1 MTTGWFVRRM
11 LVYRPGLYTI
21 DGVAW
26 IAVYGSRLL
35 PGLAAKYAFDALG
48 RSGDAPPIVW
58 LAALF
63 VGVGIAQAVIYT
75 IGILVD
81 VVYRF
86 CLSAVLQR
94 NLLAEILRRPG
105 ARALDRTPGA
115 ALTVFRDDVRIA
127 ENAVDQILDMVF
139 YAIVATGALAILISV
154 NASIALF
161 VFLPLAG
168 VILVA
173 QATTARIQTA
183 RAASQ
188 TATGRVTSALSE
200 IFGSVQAVQIARA
213 ERGIVDHFRELGD
226 ARRGAVLREQR
237 VMLVAQ
243 SIQLNTV
250 SLGTGLILLLGA
262 QAMRDRSFTVGDFA
276 LFVSYLGFVT
286 EGTGFAGFFLTQYKQ
301 LGVSVQRMLGLIG
314 ATADDRRAM
323 ALVARSDLDLHGD
336 GPITPRS
343 PASTEPL
350 RRLEARGL
358 SFSYGPDQ
366 AALKAASLRVDRAS
380 FTVVTGRVGAGK
392 TTLVRVLLGLLPA
405 DSGEVRWN
413 GRVVDD
419 PGSFMIPPRCAYVP
433 QVPRL
438 FSATLRDNIL
448 FGTDAETLL
457 RQALSTV
464 ALDEDLLTFPHGLDT
479 PIGSRGVRLSGG
491 QVQRTAAAR
500 ALIRRPEVL
509 VVDDISSA
517 LDVETERVL
526 WERLLVAEDR
536 PTILAVSHRRAAM
549 RRADRIIVLK
559 DGAVEAEGTLD
570 ELLSRSDEMRRLWED
585 ESVPARAV

>member
-11 LVYRPGLYTI
+11 VVYRPGLYTI

-86 CLSAVLQR
+86 SLSAVLQR

-127 ENAVDQILDMVF
+127 ENAVDQILDMAF
-139 YAIVATGALAILISV
+139 YAIVATVALAILISV

-161 VFLPLAG
+161 VFIPLAG
-168 VILVA
+168 VVVVA
-173 QATTARIQTA
+173 QAMTARIRTA

-226 ARRGAVLREQR
+226 ARRRAVLREQR

-526 WERLLVAEDR
+526 WERLLGAEDR

>member
-1 MTTGWFVRRM
+1 M
-11 LVYRPGLYTI
+11 LVYRPGLYTV

-35 PGLAAKYAFDALG
+35 PGLAAKFAFDALG
-48 RSGDAPPIVW
+48 RSGDAPPVLW

-63 VGVGIAQAVIYT
+63 VGVGITQAVTFT

-86 CLSAVLQR
+86 NLSAVLQR

-115 ALTVFRDDVRIA
+115 ALVVFRDDVRIA
-127 ENAVDQILDMVF
+127 ENAVDQILDMAF
-139 YAIVATGALAILISV
+139 YAIVATVALAILISV

-161 VFLPLAG
+161 VFVPLAG
-168 VILVA
+168 VVVVA
-173 QATTARIQTA
+173 QATTARIRTA

-188 TATGRVTSALSE
+188 NATGRVTSALSE

-213 ERGIVDHFRELGD
+213 ERGIVDHFRSLGD
-226 ARRGAVLREQR
+226 ARRRAVLREQR

-301 LGVSVQRMLGLIG
+301 LSVSVQRMLALIG
-314 ATADDRRAM
+314 ATDDARRAST
-323 ALVARSDLDLHGD
+323 LVAPSDLDLHGE
-336 GPITPRS
+336 GRATPPS
-343 PASTEPL
+343 PATTEPL
-350 RRLEARGL
+350 RRLEAIGL
-358 SFSYGPDQ
+358 SFSYGPQ
-366 AALKAASLRVDRAS
+366 RPALKAVSLRVDRAS

-392 TTLVRVLLGLLPA
+392 TTLVRALLGLLPA
-405 DSGEVRWN
+405 DAGEVRWN
-413 GRVVDD
+413 DRVVDD

-457 RQALSTV
+457 GQALRTV
-464 ALDEDLLTFPHGLDT
+464 ALDEDLLTFPRGLDT

-500 ALIRRPEVL
+500 ALVRRPEVM
-509 VVDDISSA
+509 VVDDLSSA

-526 WERLLVAEDR
+526 WECLLGAEDR
-536 PTILAVSHRRAAM
+536 PAILAVSHRRAAM

>member
-1 MTTGWFVRRM
+1 M
-11 LVYRPGLYTI
+11 
-21 DGVAW
+21 
-26 IAVYGSRLL
+26 
-35 PGLAAKYAFDALG
+35 
-48 RSGDAPPIVW
+48 
-58 LAALF
+58 
-63 VGVGIAQAVIYT
+63 
-75 IGILVD
+75 
-81 VVYRF
+81 
-86 CLSAVLQR
+86 
-94 NLLAEILRRPG
+94 
-105 ARALDRTPGA
+105 
-115 ALTVFRDDVRIA
+115 
-127 ENAVDQILDMVF
+127 
-139 YAIVATGALAILISV
+139 
-154 NASIALF
+154 
-161 VFLPLAG
+161 
-168 VILVA
+168 
-173 QATTARIQTA
+173 
-183 RAASQ
+183 
-188 TATGRVTSALSE
+188 
-200 IFGSVQAVQIARA
+200 
-213 ERGIVDHFRELGD
+213 
-226 ARRGAVLREQR
+226 
-237 VMLVAQ
+237 
-243 SIQLNTV
+243 
-250 SLGTGLILLLGA
+250 
-262 QAMRDRSFTVGDFA
+262 
-276 LFVSYLGFVT
+276 
-286 EGTGFAGFFLTQYKQ
+286 
-301 LGVSVQRMLGLIG
+301 
-314 ATADDRRAM
+314 
-323 ALVARSDLDLHGD
+323 
-336 GPITPRS
+336 
-343 PASTEPL
+343 
-350 RRLEARGL
+350 
-358 SFSYGPDQ
+358 
-366 AALKAASLRVDRAS
+366 
-380 FTVVTGRVGAGK
+380 GAGK

-526 WERLLVAEDR
+526 WERLLGAEDR

>member
-86 CLSAVLQR
+86 SLSAVLQR

-139 YAIVATGALAILISV
+139 YAIVATGALGILISV

-226 ARRGAVLREQR
+226 ARRRAVLREQR

-350 RRLEARGL
+350 RRLEATGL

-380 FTVVTGRVGAGK
+380 FTIVTGRVGAGK

-526 WERLLVAEDR
+526 WERLLGAEDR